1 MTSIVSDAVVAALP
15 ATPGQALAVATGG
28 IVALALVI
36 LMIARQL
43 VEASG
48 RPGGARIVRTLDI
61 AVLPFLI
68 TFAVIVY
75 ERLQSLMPLG

>member
-1 MTSIVSDAVVAALP
+1 MTSIVSNAIIDALP
-15 ATPGQALAVATGG
+15 ATPGQALAIATGG
-28 IVALALVI
+28 IIALALLV

-43 VEASG
+43 IEASG

-68 TFAVIVY
+68 AFAVIVY